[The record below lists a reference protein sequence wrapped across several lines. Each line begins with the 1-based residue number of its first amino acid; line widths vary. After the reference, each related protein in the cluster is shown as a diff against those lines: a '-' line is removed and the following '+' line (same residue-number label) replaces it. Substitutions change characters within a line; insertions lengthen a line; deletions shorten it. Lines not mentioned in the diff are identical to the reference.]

1 MIRNRSLL
9 YAIITLAVAAVA
21 LLPAAAQSGVGLST
35 VTIDF
40 SSFNSDPSTIE
51 PIDGDY
57 FAADGIRFSTPCSPS
72 GCSILEVGMV
82 QDDAA
87 LRQRPFLGGFEAS
100 FSRPISSVAVRFA
113 PGLQGTATYVLRAH
127 SASGDILAST
137 STTVTQDFGDPENTG
152 FGHINLGLNDL
163 PAPAK
168 RLTLDSIFV
177 RSSATWITAI
187 DFGIHT
193 ITYTHW
199 TR

>member
-1 MIRNRSLL
+1 MIRKRSLL
-9 YAIITLAVAAVA
+9 YAIISLAVAAVA

-57 FAADGIRFSTPCSPS
+57 FAADGIRFSTPCNAD

-82 QDDAA
+82 QGDAA

-100 FSRPISSVAVRFA
+100 LSRPVSAISVRFA
-113 PGLQGTATYVLRAH
+113 PGLQGTATYVLRAY
-127 SASGDILAST
+127 SASGDLLAST
-137 STTVTQDFGDPENTG
+137 STTVTQDFGDPANTG
-152 FGHINLGLNDL
+152 FGHINLSLDDL

-168 RLTLDSIFV
+168 KLTLDSIFV
-177 RSSATWITAI
+177 RSSYTWINAI
-187 DFGIHT
+187 DFGIHE

-199 TR
+199 SR